1 MSSSTRN
8 RSRAI
13 LKRRRS
19 RGAALIEAA
28 FLIPILVL
36 FFGFFLFVKKAY
48 DSRMGMQATS
58 HKNVAY
64 HAAHSCKGGGPPAT
78 GSGSVSGVGSCSGS
92 GGGTQATSSTGLL
105 TTSETLKS
113 TVAAAGLSREVK
125 AGSWMMCDEAPQD
138 GGIVGWIKYAGGMIS
153 SPFSAGKPWD
163 SNGCTQ

>member
-1 MSSSTRN
+1 MSSSTRT

-13 LKRRRS
+13 MKRRRS

-28 FLIPILVL
+28 IVIPMLIL

-48 DSRMGMQATS
+48 DSRMSMQATS
-58 HKNVAY
+58 RKNVAY
-64 HAAHSCKGGGPPAT
+64 HAAHSCDGKGPPAT
-78 GSGSVSGVGSCSGS
+78 GSGSVSGVGSCSGA
-92 GGGTQATSSTGLL
+92 GGGTSATSSTGLL

-113 TVAAAGLSREVK
+113 TVAAAGLSREVN
-125 AGSWMMCDEAPQD
+125 AGSWMMCDEKPQD
-138 GGIVGWIKYAGGMIS
+138 GGIMGWISYAGKMIS